1 MAFEELKAKQSVMW
15 GTGSY
20 EPIVGLTEELHE
32 RLVEHLD
39 PQPGER
45 FLDVA
50 TGTGAVALRAARAGA
65 DVTGVDLAPAL
76 VETARRRAGHEGL
89 SADFKVGDAE
99 NLPFEDGSF
108 DVVASAIGV
117 MFAPDHAAV
126 ARELAR
132 VCRPGGRLGLVNWTP
147 ESGTAEMFKVMA
159 PFQPTP
165 PAGIGIPFDWG
176 RRSTSTPCS
185 GATST
190 SSSRSSTHASKLNRA
205 SSFGRSSRPITG
217 RRGRSRSR
225 SSRVAARSCIE
236 FSSTST
242 SATGSTAA
250 STSRATFC
258 SCWAGAAR
266 PARRRTVSACRRK
279 R

>member
-108 DVVASAIGV
+108 DVVSAIGV

-132 VCRPGGRLGLVNWTP
+132 VCRPCGRLGLVNWTP

-176 RRSTSTPCS
+176 RPEHVNSLFGRDFDLEFEVFDARLKAES
-185 GATST
+185 GEQLWEIF
-190 SSSRSSTHASKLNRA
+190 STHYGPTRTLAESLE
-205 SSFGRSSRPITG
+205 PG
-217 RRGRSRSR
+217 RREELHRVFVDFYERDRVDGGIDQSRN
-225 SSRVAARSCIE
+225 VLLVL
-236 FSSTST
+236 
-242 SATGSTAA
+242 G
-250 STSRATFC
+250 
-258 SCWAGAAR
+258 W
-266 PARRRTVSACRRK
+266 RR
-279 R
+279 

>member
-32 RLVEHLD
+32 RLVERLD
-39 PQPGER
+39 LRPGER

-76 VETARRRAGHEGL
+76 VETARRRADHEAL
-89 SADFKVGDAE
+89 SVRFEVADAE
-99 NLPFEDGSF
+99 ELPYDEASF

-132 VCRPGGRLGLVNWTP
+132 VCRPGGRLGLANWTP
-147 ESGTAEMFKVMA
+147 DSGTAEMFKVMA

-165 PAGIGIPFDWG
+165 PSGVGIPFDWG
-176 RRSTSTPCS
+176 RPEHANALLGADFDLDLEVFDARLKAES
-185 GATST
+185 GEQLWEIF
-190 SSSRSSTHASKLNRA
+190 STHYGPTRTLAESLE
-205 SSFGRSSRPITG
+205 PG
-217 RRGRSRSR
+217 RREELHRVFVDFYERSRDDGGIDQSR
-225 SSRVAARSCIE
+225 EVLLVLG
-236 FSSTST
+236 T
-242 SATGSTAA
+242 
-250 STSRATFC
+250 
-258 SCWAGAAR
+258 
-266 PARRRTVSACRRK
+266 RRK
-279 R
+279 A